1 MKERESPQAPTAEEI
16 DDAPFLARWSRR
28 KQAAAEQQALAGE
41 PVTPPPQAEKPP
53 LTDAD
58 MPPLESLDENSDYS
72 GFFSPEVSE
81 GLKQLALQKLFR
93 STVFN
98 VCDGL
103 DDYDDDYTKFEKLG
117 DLMTA
122 DLRHRLQMEAERA
135 AKRMQDEKAQP
146 AETADGSS
154 EAQPVGDEAE
164 LQQEEIAGKPSSG
177 QEADS

>member
-1 MKERESPQAPTAEEI
+1 MKERESHEIPAVEES
-16 DDAPFLARWSRR
+16 DDAPFLTRWSRR

-41 PVTPPPQAEKPP
+41 AVAPPPQVEKPP

-81 GLKQLALQKLFR
+81 GLRQLALQKLFR

-103 DDYDDDYTKFEKLG
+103 DDYDDDFTKFEKLG

-135 AKRMQDEKAQP
+135 AKRMQAETAQP
-146 AETADGSS
+146 ADTADGSS
-154 EAQPVGDEAE
+154 GDQPADEE
-164 LQQEEIAGKPSSG
+164 DETEQEEIAGKPSSG
-177 QEADS
+177 QEVDS